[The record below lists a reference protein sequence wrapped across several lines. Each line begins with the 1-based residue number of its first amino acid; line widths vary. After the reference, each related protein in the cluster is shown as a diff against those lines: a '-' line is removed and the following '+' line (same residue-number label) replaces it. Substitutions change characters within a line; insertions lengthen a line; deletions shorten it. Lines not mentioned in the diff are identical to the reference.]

1 MIRRPPR
8 STRTDTLFPY
18 TTLFRS
24 QSLSKYEN
32 DHQTPR
38 WETVDRLARTLGL
51 PEQYFFRP
59 HNAADLRP
67 VFWRSKLTAQ
77 SVDLDRALVRLEW
90 LKEVVDYLGGF
101 FDFPQLSLLRVD
113 LPDDPPLITSDLI
126 EKAPIAGTS

>member
-1 MIRRPPR
+1 MVQV
-8 STRTDTLFPY
+8 SA
-18 TTLFRS
+18 

-113 LPDDPPLITSDLI
+113 VPDDPTDRKSTRLNSSP
-126 EKAPIAGTS
+126 

>member
-1 MIRRPPR
+1 MVQV
-8 STRTDTLFPY
+8 SA
-18 TTLFRS
+18 

-67 VFWRSKLTAQ
+67 VFCRSKLTAQ
-77 SVDLDRALVRLEW
+77 SVDLARALVRLRSE
-90 LKEVVDYLGGF
+90 ER
-101 FDFPQLSLLRVD
+101 RVGQACVRRCRSRWSAYHS
-113 LPDDPPLITSDLI
+113 IT
-126 EKAPIAGTS
+126 KVK

>member
-1 MIRRPPR
+1 MVQV
-8 STRTDTLFPY
+8 SA
-18 TTLFRS
+18 

-77 SVDLDRALVRLEW
+77 SVEIDRDLVRLEW
-90 LKEVVDYLGGF
+90 LKEVGDYRGEF
-101 FDFPQLSLLRVD
+101 FDFPQISLLGVD
-113 LPDDPPLITSDLI
+113 VRNNPNRITFGLI
-126 EKAPIAGTS
+126 ENGANDVWAARGVRRGPQ